1 MTYKVK
7 ITHSVKSRAHTNN
20 VEMREGKVIYK
31 HPEGRFIVLEI
42 QGIGGKYREAFWP
55 EEVVWLGGKHDG

>member
-1 MTYKVK
+1 MICKVK
-7 ITHSVKSRAHTNN
+7 ITHSAKSRVHASN

-42 QGIGGKYREAFWP
+42 QGIGGKYREAYWP
-55 EEVVWLGGKHDG
+55 EEVVKDKLFL

>member
-7 ITHSVKSRAHTNN
+7 ITHSAKSRVHASN
-20 VEMREGKVIYK
+20 VEIREGKVIYK

-55 EEVVWLGGKHDG
+55 EEIVKVGLFYD